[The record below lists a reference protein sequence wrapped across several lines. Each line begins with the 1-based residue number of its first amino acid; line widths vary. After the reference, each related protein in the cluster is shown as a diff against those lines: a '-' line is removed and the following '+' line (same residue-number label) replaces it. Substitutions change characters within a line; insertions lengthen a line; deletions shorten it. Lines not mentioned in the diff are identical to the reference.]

1 MPETFT
7 RAAGRITLTPDQ
19 WDTALTLAEAAPLL
33 DRQPNTLRHHALAGH
48 LRTVQIARRHF
59 TTMRWLT
66 EFLADTNT
74 DPPAWWPAA
83 PLPPTT
89 GDRIIL
95 PVPPA
100 APPAARI
107 PADAHTNRKG
117 A

>member
-1 MPETFT
+1 MPHSPAPTD
-7 RAAGRITLTPDQ
+7 RITLTPEQ

-33 DRQPNTLRHHALAGH
+33 DRRPNTLRHHALAGH

-66 EFLADTNT
+66 EFLIATGAEL
-74 DPPAWWPAA
+74 PAWWPIT
-83 PLPPTT
+83 PPPPTT

-100 APPAARI
+100 VPPAAEA
-107 PADAHTNRKG
+107 PASRKG